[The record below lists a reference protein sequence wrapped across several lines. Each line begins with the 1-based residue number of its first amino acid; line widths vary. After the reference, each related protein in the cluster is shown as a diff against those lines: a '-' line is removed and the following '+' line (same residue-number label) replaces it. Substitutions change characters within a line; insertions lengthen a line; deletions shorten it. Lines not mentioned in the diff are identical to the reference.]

1 MPTDIKARGP
11 QVFAGAAAILS
22 LLALAL
28 NLSCAVSLPGG
39 SSLAPTSAAWYTVS
53 GPALSGSSERT
64 TQSAL
69 SLFESCISGGAG
81 SCTPWSA
88 GGVSGRFGNLPTA
101 PSSSPCLVNQSSRE
115 FWAAVHGSSS
125 AATLIGLSMACSA
138 LLLASACIATNNHC
152 LAARDGAAA
161 QPQCARLTG
170 KHLTAAL
177 GSLAFTMNLVG
188 AIVGSAALGALAKWL
203 AGQPLRGAFSVATGA
218 GCTLVGLAT
227 AANFGALVL
236 AVLSFYFP
244 APPGAQ
250 QLAEGSSAEGG
261 SGGRAVEEVAPGS
274 MA

>member
-1 MPTDIKARGP
+1 MPTDIEARGP
-11 QVFAGAAAILS
+11 QVFAGAAALLS

-53 GPALSGSSERT
+53 GPAASASFTGPS
-64 TQSAL
+64 QSFT
-69 SLFESCISGGAG
+69 LFESCKSGGAG
-81 SCTPWSA
+81 DCTPWSA
-88 GGVSGRFGNLPTA
+88 GAAARRFTDLPVA
-101 PSSSPCLVNQSSRE
+101 PGSALCLGDQASRE
-115 FWAAVHGSSS
+115 FWAAVDGSSA

-138 LLLASACIATNNHC
+138 LLLASACVATNNHC

-161 QPQCARLTG
+161 QPQCVRLTG

-177 GSLAFTMNLVG
+177 GGLAFTLNLAG

-203 AGQPLRGAFSVATGA
+203 VRQPLRGAFSVATGA

-244 APPGAQ
+244 APPAGAQ
-250 QLAEGSSAEGG
+250 QLVEGSGVEGG
-261 SGGRAVEEVAPGS
+261 SGGRAAEEVAPGS